1 MKFHTKALYNL
12 LRLNSLDDPSIPV
25 EEWQIK
31 DLRKLSLDELF
42 HQLNNLDIR
51 LDKHTFIQYAN
62 SCESPEAM
70 TDVVLTEIDELSLY
84 DKAYLLIFEIWRRL
98 VPEKQTLS
106 IFCDELDN
114 RIYQYDQGIL
124 DNDEIIQDAL
134 ANLME
139 ILDENADLGVNPK
152 EIFIRLTEYCAHDLE
167 GFLYD
172 YISEQIDA
180 KYFLYAAELIDGF
193 YPYLSDLKWFD
204 FLKARVVA
212 NEDISGA
219 NEIVKKLVKELKRNS
234 DLDLQLEILKFMVQV
249 GDRSLFVKLA
259 KLTLEILKTEEDF
272 VELMKIVADY
282 YRRLDQDDIE
292 KAIQKIM
299 SIRQSK
305 KPSNK
310 INLEDPD
317 IKKFKLTLH

>member
-12 LRLNSLDDPSIPV
+12 LRLNSLDDPSISV

-31 DLRKLSLDELF
+31 DLRTLSLDELF
-42 HQLNNLDIR
+42 LQLNNLNIP
-51 LDKHTFIQYAN
+51 LDKHAFIQYAN
-62 SCESPEAM
+62 SCESPEGM
-70 TDVVLTEIDELSLY
+70 TDVILAEIEEPSLY
-84 DKAYLLIFEIWRRL
+84 DKVYLLVFEIWRRL

-124 DNDEIIQDAL
+124 DNDEIIQDSL

-139 ILDENADLGVNPK
+139 ILDENADLGVEPK
-152 EIFIRLTEYCAHDLE
+152 EIFNSLTEYCAHDLE

-172 YISEQIDA
+172 YICEQIDA
-180 KYFLYAAELIDGF
+180 GYFLYAAELIDGF

-204 FLKARVVA
+204 FLKAKVA
-212 NEDISGA
+212 ADEDISDA
-219 NEIVKKLVKELKRNS
+219 NEIVKKLVKELKKNN
-234 DLDLQLEILKFMVQV
+234 DLDLQLEILRFMVQV
-249 GDRSLFVKLA
+249 GDRAIFVKLA

-282 YRRLDQDDIE
+282 YRRLDQDDMEKSIQRIMNLRQNRKPIE
-292 KAIQKIM
+292 K
-299 SIRQSK
+299 
-305 KPSNK
+305 
-310 INLEDPD
+310 INSEDPD

>member
-12 LRLNSLDDPSIPV
+12 LRLNSLEDPSISA

-31 DLRKLSLDELF
+31 DLRTLSLDELF
-42 HQLNNLDIR
+42 HQLNNLNIQ
-51 LDKHTFIQYAN
+51 LDKHAFVQYAN
-62 SCESPEAM
+62 SCESPEDM
-70 TDVVLTEIDELSLY
+70 TDVILAEIDEQSLY
-84 DKAYLLIFEIWRRL
+84 DMVYLLVFEIWRRL

-124 DNDEIIQDAL
+124 DNDEIIQDSL

-139 ILDENADLGVNPK
+139 ILDENADLGVEPK
-152 EIFIRLTEYCAHDLE
+152 EIFNSLTEYCAHDLE

-172 YISEQIDA
+172 YICEQIDA
-180 KYFLYAAELIDGF
+180 GYFLYAAELIDGF

-204 FLKARVVA
+204 FLKAKVVA
-212 NEDISGA
+212 DEDISDA
-219 NEIVKKLVKELKRNS
+219 NEIVKKLVKELKKNN
-234 DLDLQLEILKFMVQV
+234 DLDLQLEILRFMVQV
-249 GDRSLFVKLA
+249 GDRALFVKLA
-259 KLTLEILKTEEDF
+259 KLTLEILNTEEDF

-292 KAIQKIM
+292 KSIQRIM
-299 SIRQSK
+299 NLRQDK
-305 KPSNK
+305 EPAEK

-317 IKKFKLTLH
+317 IKKFKLNLH